1 MPKFQS
7 EYKYVQVILYLSSVL
22 GDMVRRFFMKI
33 SSAAFDAEY
42 SIGAPTLFDDATEEV
57 KIWDDLY
64 S

>member
-1 MPKFQS
+1 
-7 EYKYVQVILYLSSVL
+7 
-22 GDMVRRFFMKI
+22 MKI

-64 S
+64 HDWNHHFWIKTLLLLKLSFYWQNS